1 MRTTIY
7 LVRHGDVHNPD
18 AIMYERLPGFRL
30 SDLGRKQAHDLGKFL
45 ADKKISTIYASPLE
59 RTNETANIIASY
71 HPGVTIA
78 YDERLLEV
86 STTARGKKVVDLEAE
101 HWNFY
106 TPKYLENGGERLS
119 DIWRRMST
127 VIREIVRK
135 HKGQEIVVV
144 SHGDPLMVT
153 MIKHRGKRLKLA
165 AIRGEEYVQTARGF
179 RMVFEEFSVI
189 EIDKLDF

>member
-7 LVRHGDVHNPD
+7 LVRHGDVHNPN
-18 AIMYERLPGFRL
+18 AIMYERLPGFQL

-59 RTNETANIIASY
+59 RTHETANIIASY
-71 HPGVTIA
+71 HPGIAIA

-106 TPKYLENGGERLS
+106 TQKYLENGGEHLS
-119 DIWRRMST
+119 DIWKRMST

-144 SHGDPLMVT
+144 SHGDPLMVA
-153 MIKHRGKRLKLA
+153 MVKHLGKRLTLA
-165 AIRGEEYVQTARGF
+165 SIRGQEYIQTAKGF
-179 RMVFEEFSVI
+179 RIIFEEFSALEVA
-189 EIDKLDF
+189 KLDF